1 VSFHF
6 EHYIVLG
13 IEAASFLAFLPKR
26 YSVKP
31 DPFGEHPNYF
41 KTNEVSNSTNQK
53 LQLVNKIL
61 SLRLI
66 MSQNVTPYK
75 NQQATKKEQVATMFN
90 NISKTYDFL
99 NHFLSLGIDI
109 IWRKQAIRELEKDQ
123 PKTILDV
130 ATGTGDFAF
139 EALKTL
145 NPNKIIGV
153 DISRGM
159 LDIAD
164 EKIIKRNKSDV
175 FEVRLG
181 DSEKLLFDDSS
192 FDAVTVA
199 YGVRNFENLEKG
211 IADMLRVLKP
221 GGKAV
226 ILEFSKP
233 KAFPVKQ
240 LYSFYFNYIT
250 PTVGK
255 IFSKDASAYSYLPES
270 VNAFPDGKRFTDLM
284 VKVGYKNTKC
294 KPLAFGICSIYTGVK

>member
-1 VSFHF
+1 
-6 EHYIVLG
+6 
-13 IEAASFLAFLPKR
+13 
-26 YSVKP
+26 
-31 DPFGEHPNYF
+31 
-41 KTNEVSNSTNQK
+41 
-53 LQLVNKIL
+53 
-61 SLRLI
+61 
-66 MSQNVTPYK
+66 
-75 NQQATKKEQVATMFN
+75 MFN

-109 IWRKQAIRELEKDQ
+109 IWRKQAIKELIKDQ
-123 PKTILDV
+123 PQTILDV

-139 EALKTL
+139 EALAMLK
-145 NPNKIIGV
+145 PKKIIGV
-153 DISRGM
+153 DISQGM
-159 LDIAD
+159 LEIAD
-164 EKIIKRNKSDV
+164 QKIIKRNKSEV

-181 DSEKLLFDDSS
+181 DSEKLLFDDDT

-233 KAFPVKQ
+233 KTFPIKQ
-240 LYSFYFNYIT
+240 LYHFYFNYVT

-255 IFSKDASAYSYLPES
+255 IFSKDASAYTYLPES

-284 VKVGYKNTKC
+284 DKVGYKNTKA
-294 KPLAFGICSIYTGVK
+294 KPLAFGICSIYTGNK